1 MSIFDGFFGS
11 GSRDSFRDEDEGFTK
26 NDPARSRNYGSYA
39 ERRAREAE
47 MSKNDDKPYVP
58 PTPQQRAYTGP
69 GTAGA
74 TVEARDDAARNRG
87 LFAGMVT
94 GERDEIPYA
103 FGPTMYKDPKGF
115 MDTLKNLRPSMMK
128 DLQLGLGSLRGLD
141 GFRDA
146 LEGMGH
152 EGLTDSQVQMVFN
165 NFRQASRNT
174 RDRPEA
180 ESDGDNNF
188 YGNYDPCPEGYRTD
202 PVTGMC
208 VPVMGVAYDTAP
220 SAPAQYQGNFVGDP
234 FPTIASGGGMT
245 SPVVPSMDYTQPM
258 DYSGPTISPPTPQG
272 IAGIPLTPIMV

>member
-1 MSIFDGFFGS
+1 MGIFDGFFGS

-87 LFAGMVT
+87 LFAGMVM

-165 NFRQASRNT
+165 NFKLASENT
-174 RDRPEA
+174 AKDA
-180 ESDGDNNF
+180 ADLGGGQGDSDG
-188 YGNYDPCPEGYRTD
+188 CPPGYEMD
-202 PVTGMC
+202 YVTNMC
-208 VPVMGVAYDTAP
+208 VPSQRTAAVPMANTGLMGPQTAAA
-220 SAPAQYQGNFVGDP
+220 APAMTP
-234 FPTIASGGGMT
+234 FPETNPLTSGT
-245 SPVVPSMDYTQPM
+245 YTPFTPLQYTQPLA
-258 DYSGPTISPPTPQG
+258 YTAPTIEPEG
-272 IAGIPLTPIMV
+272 IAGIPITPIFPYR

>member
-1 MSIFDGFFGS
+1 
-11 GSRDSFRDEDEGFTK
+11 
-26 NDPARSRNYGSYA
+26 
-39 ERRAREAE
+39 
-47 MSKNDDKPYVP
+47 
-58 PTPQQRAYTGP
+58 
-69 GTAGA
+69 A

-165 NFRQASRNT
+165 NFKLASENT
-174 RDRPEA
+174 AKDA
-180 ESDGDNNF
+180 AD
-188 YGNYDPCPEGYRTD
+188 
-202 PVTGMC
+202 
-208 VPVMGVAYDTAP
+208 
-220 SAPAQYQGNFVGDP
+220 
-234 FPTIASGGGMT
+234 
-245 SPVVPSMDYTQPM
+245 
-258 DYSGPTISPPTPQG
+258 
-272 IAGIPLTPIMV
+272 